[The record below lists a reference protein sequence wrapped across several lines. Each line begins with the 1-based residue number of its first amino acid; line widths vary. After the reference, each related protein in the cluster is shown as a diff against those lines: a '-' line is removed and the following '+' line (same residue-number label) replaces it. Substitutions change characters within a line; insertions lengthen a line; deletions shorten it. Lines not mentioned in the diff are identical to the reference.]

1 MWWLKARTM
10 ELFEDVRAS
19 YWFVPSLLAFLGFVA
34 GLGLVYVDAIVG
46 DDWLGRFSWFY
57 GSRPEGA
64 RSLLSTV
71 AGSTITVAG
80 VVFSI
85 TLAAVTYAS
94 GQYGPRLLSNFVRDR
109 GNQVTLGVFIGTF
122 LYCLIVL
129 RTIRSAAETSADT
142 GGAVREAFVPHIAM
156 FGALALA
163 IASIGVLIYFV
174 HHVTDAIH
182 INNVIARIGRGL
194 LADIAQRC
202 DDDRAIH
209 DVEDSLPL
217 ESLAAGAP
225 VLALRTGYIKSFDE
239 EALLEIATERRA
251 VITVL
256 VSPGDFIH
264 RGRPLLRVEPAPD
277 DQLNACGQLFSI
289 GRQRSAQQ
297 DLRFAIDELVEIA
310 ARALSPGINDPFT
323 AIACID
329 WLGAALMDL
338 STVPM
343 PPARLRDEDGQV
355 RLNVPRLEFADYLQA
370 AVGQLIPYAIKDPN
384 AGAHLVRTLDAVFEA
399 VADSQHKRLIG
410 AERDN
415 VACALTIS
423 SGTESGE

>member
-1 MWWLKARTM
+1 MWWLKARTL
-10 ELFEDVRAS
+10 EIIEDVRAS
-19 YWFVPSLLAFLGFVA
+19 YWFVPSLLAFLGVVA
-34 GLGLVYVDAIVG
+34 GLGLVYLDAIVG

-94 GQYGPRLLSNFVRDR
+94 GQYGPRLLSNFMRDR

-163 IASIGVLIYFV
+163 VASIAVLIYFV

-182 INNVIARIGRGL
+182 INNVIARIGGGL
-194 LADIAQRC
+194 IADIAQRC
-202 DDDRAIH
+202 IDEPATGRVYDGP
-209 DVEDSLPL
+209 S
-217 ESLAAGAP
+217 AAPASGWPVPAP
-225 VLALRTGYIKSFDE
+225 RTGYIESFDE
-239 EALLEIATERRA
+239 QALLEIATKRCA

-256 VSPGDFIH
+256 VMPGDFIH
-264 RGRPLLRVEPAPD
+264 RGRPLLRVEPASD
-277 DQLNACGQLFSI
+277 DELNACGGLFSI
-289 GRQRSAQQ
+289 GRKRSGLQ

-338 STVPM
+338 SALRPR
-343 PPARLRDEDGQV
+343 PSRLCDEEGQV
-355 RLNVPRLEFADYLQA
+355 RLEIPRLGFADYLRS
-370 AVGQLIPYAIKDPN
+370 AVGQLVPYAAQDPN
-384 AGAHLVRTLDAVFEA
+384 AGAHILQMLEDVLEA
-399 VADSQHKRLIG
+399 VDDAENRRLLE

-415 VACALTIS
+415 AGRARAMARWND
-423 SGTESGE
+423 SGD

>member
-1 MWWLKARTM
+1 MWWLKARTL
-10 ELFEDVRAS
+10 ELVEDVRAS

-34 GLGLVYVDAIVG
+34 GLGLVYLDAIVG

-94 GQYGPRLLSNFVRDR
+94 GQYGPRLLSNFMRDR

-156 FGALALA
+156 FGALAFA
-163 IASIGVLIYFV
+163 VASIAVLIYFV

-194 LADIAQRC
+194 IEDIAQRSEEEPAANC
-202 DDDRAIH
+202 A
-209 DVEDSLPL
+209 EAPPSE
-217 ESLAAGAP
+217 ESASGWQVPAP
-225 VLALRTGYIKSFDE
+225 RTGYVEAFDA

-256 VSPGDFIH
+256 VMPGDFIH
-264 RGRPLLRVEPAPD
+264 RGRPLLRVEPAGD
-277 DQLNACGQLFSI
+277 EELSACGELFSI
-289 GRQRSAQQ
+289 GRKRSALQ
-297 DLRFAIDELVEIA
+297 DLRFPIDELVEIA

-329 WLGAALMDL
+329 WLGAALIDL
-338 STVPM
+338 SAMPVP
-343 PPARLRDEDGQV
+343 PSRLCDDDGEI
-355 RLNVPRLEFADYLQA
+355 RLNIPRPSFADYLHA
-370 AVGQLIPYAIKDPN
+370 AVGQLAPYAAKDSN
-384 AGAHLVRTLDAVFEA
+384 AGAHLLRMLDGVIEA
-399 VADSQHKRLIG
+399 VSDTDNKRSLG
-410 AERDN
+410 AERDKF
-415 VACALTIS
+415 VRALAKMSRTD
-423 SGTESGE
+423 GGD